1 MNRNASH
8 GVIAVTDNLILWTLL
23 RTDFNENTELVT
35 AAVYSALSCSHGV
48 TVTDRIELA
57 FH

>member
-35 AAVYSALSCSHGV
+35 AAVYSALSCNHGF